1 MFLIQSVGNAESVD
15 LPGTSETIAPPPVRL
30 HRPRHHEPDGWAGP
44 RHDNGKSV
52 QSVGDERYQV
62 LKEIPTK
69 NRLTLIDDVGGKRYL
84 VEEAMPT
91 IEWTLTEGNSTIAQ
105 YMPEGHRQVARQ
117 DVDGAPHG

>member
-1 MFLIQSVGNAESVD
+1 MLNRSTYPALTRLLRRHQCDSIAHATMSQMGGPAQGMIM
-15 LPGTSETIAPPPVRL
+15 GT
-30 HRPRHHEPDGWAGP
+30 
-44 RHDNGKSV
+44 SV

-62 LKEIPTK
+62 LKGIPTK
-69 NRLTLIDDVGGKRYL
+69 NRLTLIDGVGGKRYL

-91 IEWTLTEGNSTIAQ
+91 IEWTLTEGNSTIAK